1 MTDREAEKRLAAARA
16 VDEIED
22 GMFVGL
28 GTGSTTA
35 YAIKSLSDR
44 IRQGLR
50 ITAVATSRATEMFA
64 RRLAVP
70 LVPFEQFSSVDL
82 TIDGA
87 DEIDC
92 HFQAIKGGG
101 GALLREKVVAAASS
115 RMIVIVDACKV
126 VRRLG
131 GFPLAV
137 EVVPFASEFV
147 RTHLADLGASVTLR
161 SVGGEPF
168 ITDQSNH
175 ILDAAFGKAL
185 RPIEIAGAIDAI
197 PGVMEHG
204 LFLSEI
210 DTVVIGRGETVE
222 VRRREHTAEP
232 RQ

>member
-1 MTDREAEKRLAAARA
+1 MFTQEEERRLAAARA

-50 ITAVATSRATEMFA
+50 ITAVATSRATGMLA

-115 RMIVIVDACKV
+115 RMIVIVDASKV
-126 VRRLG
+126 VQRLG

-147 RTHLADLGASVTLR
+147 RTHLANLGASVTLR

-168 ITDQSNH
+168 ITDHSNH

>member
-1 MTDREAEKRLAAARA
+1 MSNREAEKRLAAARA

-115 RMIVIVDACKV
+115 RMIVIVDASKV

-131 GFPLAV
+131 EVPLPV

-147 RTHLADLGASVTLR
+147 RTHLANLGASVTLR

-210 DTVVIGRGETVE
+210 DTVVVGRGETVE

>member
-1 MTDREAEKRLAAARA
+1 MSNREAEKRLAAARA

-35 YAIKSLSDR
+35 YAIQSLSDR

-115 RMIVIVDACKV
+115 RMIVIVDASKV

-131 GFPLAV
+131 EFPLAV

-147 RTHLADLGASVTLR
+147 RTHLANLGARVGLR
-161 SVGGEPF
+161 SVEGEPF
-168 ITDQSNH
+168 LTDQSNH
-175 ILDAAFGKAL
+175 ILDAAFGEGL
-185 RPIEIAGAIDAI
+185 RPIEIARAIDAI

>member
-1 MTDREAEKRLAAARA
+1 MFTQEAEKRLAAARA

-50 ITAVATSRATEMFA
+50 ITAVATSRATEMLA

-70 LVPFEQFSSVDL
+70 LVPFEQFSSIDL

-115 RMIVIVDACKV
+115 RMIVIVDASKV
-126 VRRLG
+126 VQRLG

-137 EVVPFASEFV
+137 EVVSFASEFV
-147 RTHLADLGASVTLR
+147 RPHLANLGASVTLR

-210 DTVVIGRGETVE
+210 DTVVVGRGETAE
-222 VRRREHTAEP
+222 VHLREQAP
-232 RQ
+232 GSLR

>member
-1 MTDREAEKRLAAARA
+1 MSNREAEKRLAAARA

-35 YAIKSLSDR
+35 YAIQSLSER

-50 ITAVATSRATEMFA
+50 ITAVATSRATEIVA

-70 LVPFEQFSSVDL
+70 IVPFQQFSSVDL

-101 GALLREKVVAAASS
+101 GALLREKVVAAASI
-115 RMIVIVDACKV
+115 RMIAIVDSSKV
-126 VRRLG
+126 VRQLG
-131 GFPLAV
+131 EFPLAV

-147 RTHLADLGASVTLR
+147 RTHLAKLGARVRLR

-168 ITDQSNH
+168 LTDQSNH

-185 RPIEIAGAIDAI
+185 RPIEIARAIDAI

-222 VRRREHTAEP
+222 VRRREHTPEP

>member
-1 MTDREAEKRLAAARA
+1 MFTQEEEKRLAAARA
-16 VDEIED
+16 VDEVED

-50 ITAVATSRATEMFA
+50 ITAVATSRATEMLA
-64 RRLAVP
+64 RSLAVP

-115 RMIVIVDACKV
+115 RMIVIVDASKV

-147 RTHLADLGASVTLR
+147 RTHLANLGASVTLR
-161 SVGGEPF
+161 SVDGEPF

-185 RPIEIAGAIDAI
+185 RPIEIAGAINAI

>member
-1 MTDREAEKRLAAARA
+1 MFTQEEERRLAAARA

-50 ITAVATSRATEMFA
+50 ITAVATSRATEMLA

-70 LVPFEQFSSVDL
+70 LVPFEQFSSIDL

-101 GALLREKVVAAASS
+101 GALL
-115 RMIVIVDACKV
+115 
-126 VRRLG
+126 
-131 GFPLAV
+131 LA
-137 EVVPFASEFV
+137 
-147 RTHLADLGASVTLR
+147 G
-161 SVGGEPF
+161 
-168 ITDQSNH
+168 
-175 ILDAAFGKAL
+175 
-185 RPIEIAGAIDAI
+185 
-197 PGVMEHG
+197 
-204 LFLSEI
+204 
-210 DTVVIGRGETVE
+210 
-222 VRRREHTAEP
+222 
-232 RQ
+232 

>member
-1 MTDREAEKRLAAARA
+1 MSDREAEKRLAAARA

-168 ITDQSNH
+168 ITDHSNH

>member
-1 MTDREAEKRLAAARA
+1 MSNREAEKRLAAARA
-16 VDEIED
+16 VNEIED

-115 RMIVIVDACKV
+115 RMIVIVDASKV

-131 GFPLAV
+131 EFPLAV

-147 RTHLADLGASVTLR
+147 RTHLANLGASVTLR

-168 ITDQSNH
+168 ITVTVRSNRS
-175 ILDAAFGKAL
+175 AA
-185 RPIEIAGAIDAI
+185 
-197 PGVMEHG
+197 V
-204 LFLSEI
+204 
-210 DTVVIGRGETVE
+210 
-222 VRRREHTAEP
+222 
-232 RQ
+232 